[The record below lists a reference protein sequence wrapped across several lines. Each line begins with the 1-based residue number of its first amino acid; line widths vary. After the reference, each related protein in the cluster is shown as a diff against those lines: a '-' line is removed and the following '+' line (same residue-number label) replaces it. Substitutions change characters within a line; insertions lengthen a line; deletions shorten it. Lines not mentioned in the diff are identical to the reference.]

1 MCTNRIAL
9 KTLCI
14 SRRVAAAVVLGLFL
28 LQTTGCTHIGQAKPA
43 DVARRPVP
51 ILGVVT
57 KEGAKYMFDSPGWM
71 VRDTVFG
78 PMNAQEQLGRPDST
92 HVFPAETLHRVLVR
106 EQGMSSGTG
115 AFIAGVSVLL
125 LVGGWA
131 IACSGDKG
139 GFVC

>member
-1 MCTNRIAL
+1 MC
-9 KTLCI
+9 
-14 SRRVAAAVVLGLFL
+14 LFL
-28 LQTTGCTHIGQAKPA
+28 LQTNGCTHIGQAKPA

-57 KEGAKYMFDSPGWM
+57 KEGARYMFDSPGWI

-78 PMNAQEQLGRPDST
+78 PMKAQEQLGRADST
-92 HVFPAETLHRVLVR
+92 HIFPAETLHRVLVR

-115 AFIAGVSVLL
+115 VGIAIVGVLL
-125 LVGGWA
+125 LVGSWA
-131 IACSGDKG
+131 IACSGEKG